1 MTHPDDARD
10 LKLHKAIDHAIVTFG
25 MMFGLSRD
33 EVIDRFEAF
42 LEAERE
48 EQEAKARSS
57 VLEEVRA

>member
-1 MTHPDDARD
+1 MSDDDARD

-48 EQEAKARSS
+48 EREAKARSS
-57 VLEEVRA
+57 ALEEVRA